1 MLYQLSYGSIEESF
15 YRTLTAF
22 KRLNVRLYSPSAGLL
37 TATTRLV
44 ESGRIELHSVPVQN
58 TISEEVSIYY
68 LDNAHLHS
76 LAVPFR
82 SVTPLM

>member
-1 MLYQLSYGSIEESF
+1 MCVNPYATERCLSRITHRVAMCYIHNYILLIEGFLS
-15 YRTLTAF
+15 
-22 KRLNVRLYSPSAGLL
+22 
-37 TATTRLV
+37 LV

-58 TISEEVSIYY
+58 TFSEEASIHY